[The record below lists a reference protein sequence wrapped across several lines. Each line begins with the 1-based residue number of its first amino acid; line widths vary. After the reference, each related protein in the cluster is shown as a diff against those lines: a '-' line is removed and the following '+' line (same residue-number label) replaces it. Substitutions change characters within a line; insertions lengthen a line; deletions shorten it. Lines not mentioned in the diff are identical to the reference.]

1 MMSLLGKVKKK
12 RERER
17 YSVSNLQHKR
27 RLRDS
32 YTNKELQG
40 KKMERARDELGSR
53 Y

>member
-1 MMSLLGKVKKK
+1 MMSLLGKVKEN
-12 RERER
+12 REI
-17 YSVSNLQHKR
+17 YSGGNLQHKR